1 MCKLA
6 KLSVC
11 RILALVRLTGSTEVG
26 SELHNDE
33 AVNDRIYNPY
43 KRYFYGCIRVLLNRS
58 REIHQIIEF
67 DYEGFLHIQ

>member
-33 AVNDRIYNPY
+33 AVNDQIYNPY
-43 KRYFYGCIRVLLNRS
+43 KRYFLVAS
-58 REIHQIIEF
+58 EF
-67 DYEGFLHIQ
+67 Y